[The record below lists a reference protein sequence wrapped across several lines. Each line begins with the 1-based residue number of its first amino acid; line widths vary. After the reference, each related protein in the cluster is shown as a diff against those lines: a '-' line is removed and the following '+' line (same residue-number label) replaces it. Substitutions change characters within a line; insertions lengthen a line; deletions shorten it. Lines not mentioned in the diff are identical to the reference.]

1 MQAGGE
7 NFVLLEIRGHEVVLK
22 SERSNDMRVISEAD
36 LIRDLLDG
44 TVQTRAVAPRRS
56 VVEKGTTLLSKADVQ
71 RASPKAIEVASA
83 KAQWLNAL
91 QRHGIDRVEDKPW
104 VRTLIRRLATGELKD
119 VRAFKINTL
128 IDAQQVL
135 ENSDGDVV
143 SLLPQF
149 AARGAPGV
157 MRIDARAQEIIQT
170 VIKNKVASGQRIEP
184 SDLIREVTADIISHN
199 GASPENPISPPG
211 ASTIRR
217 MIAREVPAYVMTRSK
232 VGARQAN
239 LEFREHA
246 HAREQTRRPL
256 QISEWDDVDTGV
268 FLIEERSSLP
278 WGRGWLT
285 HGIDVHTR
293 VPLGYYLGDHKRCF
307 ESMMGAICH
316 GLLPKPFDKDT
327 GHWIGY
333 GTPSQIVLDNARYNH
348 CVAAKHQAGAMGLLL
363 SATRPRGPTE
373 KTRNEYFN
381 HLLKIGLSRYLPGWK
396 GDGKSRAAVDEGV
409 SGAVLT
415 VQQFQRA
422 FETWVCRD
430 YLNMPG
436 EDGLTPKQRWQSYY
450 KSFGPAVRY
459 SSEQLALFQLVPAF
473 STFRES
479 GGLLRMSLRYA
490 SNELAALRRHLGKTA
505 KVPCYVNRF
514 DLSYLMVENPFTK
527 QLIRVESSEDPK
539 LVKGLTERQQKW
551 ILAICRQKKQTN
563 PSIVQQVEARAVIQ
577 RIVADAMRSKKMKER
592 ARAMQYGSLPGSQDD
607 TKMQERAASSDPPQ
621 LMSELEYEMSQLDL
635 VAQKILGESD
645 EEAIW

>member
-22 SERSNDMRVISEAD
+22 NERSNDMRVISEAD

-44 TVQTRAVAPRRS
+44 TVQARSAAPRRS
-56 VVEKGTTLLSKADVQ
+56 VIEKGSTLVSKADVQ
-71 RASPKAIEVASA
+71 RASPKALEVASA
-83 KAQWLNAL
+83 KSQWLSAL
-91 QRHGIDRVEDKPW
+91 QRHGIDRVEDRPW
-104 VRTLIRRLATGELKD
+104 VRTLIRRLANGELKE
-119 VRAFKINTL
+119 VQAYTIPTL
-128 IDAQQVL
+128 RDAQLAL
-135 ENSDGDVV
+135 EDSGGDPV

-157 MRIDARAQEIIQT
+157 MRIDSRAQEIART
-170 VIKNKVASGQRIEP
+170 VIKNKIASGQRIEK
-184 SDLIREVTADIISHN
+184 SDLIREVNATIISHN
-199 GASPENPISPPG
+199 GASPDDPIAQPG
-211 ASTIRR
+211 ESTIRR
-217 MIAREVPAYVMTRSK
+217 MIKREVPAYVITRSK

-239 LEFREHA
+239 VEFREHA

-256 QISEWDDVDTGV
+256 QVSEWDDVNTGV
-268 FLIEERSSLP
+268 FLVDERSGLP

-285 HGIDVHTR
+285 HGIDVHTM
-293 VPLGYYLGDHKRCF
+293 VPLGYYLGHHHRCF
-307 ESMMGAICH
+307 ESMIGAICH
-316 GLLPKPFDKDT
+316 GLLPKPFNGDS

-333 GTPSQIVLDNARYNH
+333 GTPSQFVLDNASYNH

-363 SATRPRGPTE
+363 SAARPRGPTE
-373 KTRNEYFN
+373 KSGDEHFN
-381 HLLKIGLSRYLPGWK
+381 KLIKMWFSPYLPGWK
-396 GDGKSRAAVDEGV
+396 GDGKSGDTLGEGV

-415 VQQFQRA
+415 IQQFQTA

-436 EDGLTPKQRWQSYY
+436 SDGLTPKQRWQSYY

-459 SSEQLALFQLVPAF
+459 SSEQLALFRLVPAF
-473 STFRES
+473 ARFRES

-490 SNELAALRRHLGKTA
+490 DNELAALRRHLGKTA
-505 KVPCYVNRF
+505 KVACYVDRF

-577 RIVADAMRSKKMKER
+577 RLVADAMRSKKMKDR
-592 ARAMQYGSLPGSQDD
+592 ARAMRSGSLPGSQDH
-607 TKMQERAASSDPPQ
+607 TVMQQRIESSNPSQ

-635 VAQKILGESD
+635 VAEKILGESD
-645 EEAIW
+645 DEAIW